1 MFWATEMLSC
11 SKMSEFKAHPV
22 RALFRVWVYLVISAN
37 PVQRRDCK
45 QRGLGSHCWAGS
57 ELVLE
62 EVEVELVLVQL
73 EQV

>member
-1 MFWATEMLSC
+1 
-11 SKMSEFKAHPV
+11 MSEFKAHPV

-45 QRGLGSHCWAGS
+45 QRGLGSHCLAGS
-57 ELVLE
+57 TGVELVLE
-62 EVEVELVLVQL
+62 EVEVELVLVEL